1 MKYENQSIQSNHN
14 SSAFEGSVKW
24 SPLKSIWV
32 SFFYLSA
39 IIGGYMTFSI
49 DAFLVF
55 LIFTATTLCLG
66 HSLGMHRR
74 LIHQSYDC
82 PMWLEYFF
90 VHLGVL
96 VGLAGPKGM
105 LHTHDTRDWAQRQ
118 KACHGF
124 FGHKQSLAK
133 DWYWQ
138 LHCDF
143 KFKNPPVFKP
153 PESFAND
160 KVYAWMEKTW
170 MWQQVPWA
178 LLLFY
183 FGGIS
188 WVIWGINVRV
198 AVSVTGHW
206 LIGYYAHNKG
216 KQHWHVEDA
225 AVQGHNIQFASLIT
239 MGESHHNNH
248 HAYPNSAKFSL
259 YPGEWDPGWWM
270 LLVLEKVGLAHNFK
284 TPKNLPERKEL
295 VCVDD

>member
-1 MKYENQSIQSNHN
+1 MKYENQSIQSKLN
-14 SSAFEGSVKW
+14 SSAFKGTVKW
-24 SPLKSIWV
+24 SPVKSIWV
-32 SFFYLSA
+32 SFFYLTA
-39 IIGGYMTFSI
+39 IIGGYMTFNF
-49 DAFLVF
+49 AALLVF
-55 LIFTATTLCLG
+55 IFFTAITLCFG

-74 LIHQSYDC
+74 LIHQSYEC
-82 PMWLEYFF
+82 PRLLEYLF

-105 LHTHDTRDWAQRQ
+105 LQTHDTRDWAQRQ
-118 KACHGF
+118 RECHGY
-124 FGHKQSLAK
+124 FGHQQSLAK

-143 KFKNPPVFKP
+143 VFDSPPTFDP
-153 PESFAND
+153 PKAIAKD
-160 KVYAWMEKTW
+160 KVYDWMEKTW
-170 MWQQVPWA
+170 MWQQIPWA
-178 LLLFY
+178 FLLFY

-216 KQHWHVEDA
+216 RQHWHVEGA
-225 AVQGHNIQFASLIT
+225 AVQGHNIKFASLMT

-259 YPGEWDPGWWM
+259 YPGEWDPGWWV
-270 LLVLEKVGLAHNFK
+270 LLVLEKVGLAANFK
-284 TPKNLPERKEL
+284 TPENLPERKEL
-295 VCVDD
+295 VCVDE